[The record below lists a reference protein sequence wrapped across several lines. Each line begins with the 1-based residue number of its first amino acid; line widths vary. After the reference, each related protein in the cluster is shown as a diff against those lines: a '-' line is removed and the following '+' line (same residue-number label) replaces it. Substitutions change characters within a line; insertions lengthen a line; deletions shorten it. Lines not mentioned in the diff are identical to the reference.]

1 MARYI
6 KVNPLVAKYLQ
17 LESDRNAV
25 KDGNYLLWQ
34 SDMLK
39 FGPLTQLTEILTQ
52 IGGIALMPHEARE
65 EQDGTVTRPLPQA
78 TDSRFIMPVRENGTQ
93 SGDLTG
99 GVSEEEP
106 LPDVDS
112 DNATGEDSNESN
124 NGEDGEDSKENSE
137 TPTETDNETEEAD
150 ANDGQTENEN
160 MEG

>member
-106 LPDVDS
+106 LPDADS
-112 DNATGEDSNESN
+112 DNAT
-124 NGEDGEDSKENSE
+124 GEDSKENSE

>member
-6 KVNPLVAKYLQ
+6 KVNSLVAKYLQ

-106 LPDVDS
+106 LPNADS

-124 NGEDGEDSKENSE
+124 NGEDSKENSE
-137 TPTETDNETEEAD
+137 IPTGTDNETEEAD
-150 ANDGQTENEN
+150 ANDRQAENEN

>member
-106 LPDVDS
+106 LPDADS
-112 DNATGEDSNESN
+112 DNDTGEDSNESN
-124 NGEDGEDSKENSE
+124 NGEDSKENSE
-137 TPTETDNETEEAD
+137 IPTGTDNETEEAD
-150 ANDGQTENEN
+150 ANDRPAENEN

>member
-1 MARYI
+1 
-6 KVNPLVAKYLQ
+6 
-17 LESDRNAV
+17 
-25 KDGNYLLWQ
+25 
-34 SDMLK
+34 
-39 FGPLTQLTEILTQ
+39 
-52 IGGIALMPHEARE
+52 MPHEARE

-106 LPDVDS
+106 LPGADS
-112 DNATGEDSNESN
+112 DNAT
-124 NGEDGEDSKENSE
+124 GEDSKENSE